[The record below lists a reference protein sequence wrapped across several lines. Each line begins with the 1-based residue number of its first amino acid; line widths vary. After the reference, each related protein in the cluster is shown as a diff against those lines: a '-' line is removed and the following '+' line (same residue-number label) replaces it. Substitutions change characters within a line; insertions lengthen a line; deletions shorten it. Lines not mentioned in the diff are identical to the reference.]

1 MQYMKDTQLPIID
14 RFKSMIQSIAPLEYD
29 SDPVL
34 NVLYSQV
41 IKCVEVDKC
50 FEDVL
55 WSSIENGM
63 TIRDI
68 ISDIYIFI
76 KNDRPLQINKII
88 ECELVENYKE
98 LTHCTEKLEE
108 QDNYYLKLI
117 IENRNFI
124 FTNH

>member
-1 MQYMKDTQLPIID
+1 MKDTLPVID
-14 RFKSMIQSIAPLEYD
+14 RIKSMMQSTRPPEYG

-34 NVLYSQV
+34 NMLYSQV
-41 IKCVEVDKC
+41 IKRVETDKC
-50 FEDVL
+50 FETVP

-76 KNDRPLQINKII
+76 NNDRPLQINKII
-88 ECELVENYKE
+88 ECELVENYDE
-98 LTHCTEKLEE
+98 LASYAEKLEE

-117 IENRNFI
+117 IENRDFI
-124 FTNH
+124 FSN